1 MEWGLL
7 VKGGGD
13 TRSGSV
19 QLPRSQRVGG
29 PPGNRCTAP
38 RPQAARLQKRS
49 STVLGLEPPGAQHPA
64 SHLPTHTPQFWG
76 PEPPGAWHLGTA
88 AGGRPAV
95 GAPGRAPRPE
105 EGDQLP
111 LSPFACWSVCCPEAA
126 RSCTPHWLGL
136 RAGGAPVG
144 CQQPAAAPALQVL
157 PTVCLCAPRGL
168 PPSSQPLTIPSLPLV
183 PGPGLPSPPAGL
195 SAPPPPPHSLCR
207 SSRTHEDNS
216 LCSVLSV
223 RKHSCFCFPDG
234 LQGSCSGGLD
244 PAVTTWQG
252 LGQPAADTWS
262 EREIDPHA
270 AARPDFWGHSFRQ
283 HKPDYPD
290 AHRSLEVTWS
300 SRWPLWGGLSH
311 SAGGRRTTPGA
322 SYSLAIFQM
331 PQSLSNCCCM

>member
-1 MEWGLL
+1 MALL
-7 VKGGGD
+7 G
-13 TRSGSV
+13 TAA
-19 QLPRSQRVGG
+19 LPPDLRLPV
-29 PPGNRCTAP
+29 
-38 RPQAARLQKRS
+38 LQKCS
-49 STVLGLEPPGAQHPA
+49 STVLGPEPPGAQHPA
-64 SHLPTHTPQFWG
+64 SHLPPHTPQFWG
-76 PEPPGAWHLGTA
+76 LEPPGVWHPGTA
-88 AGGRPAV
+88 AGGRAVV

-111 LSPFACWSVCCPEAA
+111 CPRLPAGLSAA
-126 RSCTPHWLGL
+126 PKRPGPARPTGWGSWLV
-136 RAGGAPVG
+136 APPVG
-144 CQQPAAAPALQVL
+144 CQQPAAAPALRVL
-157 PTVCLCAPRGL
+157 PAVCLRAPGGL
-168 PPSSQPLTIPSLPLV
+168 PPSSQPLTIPRLPA
-183 PGPGLPSPPAGL
+183 GARTWAAFAACRAGL
-195 SAPPPPPHSLCR
+195 SAPPPPPRSLCQ
-207 SSRTHEDNS
+207 SSCTHEDNS
-216 LCSVLSV
+216 LYSILSV

-244 PAVTTWQG
+244 SAVTTWQG

-262 EREIDPHA
+262 EWEIDPGA

-331 PQSLSNCCCM
+331 PQSLSNYCCM